1 MIDLNDG
8 YDADNYKHDGWMDA
22 ILDRLEGAYE

>member
-8 YDADNYKHDGWMDA
+8 YDADDYKHNDWMDT
-22 ILDRLEGAYE
+22 ILDRLEVAYE